1 MTETISSSGPRNVG
15 GTTLPS
21 PGTYDIDVAHTQVG
35 FAARHMAVSKVRG
48 RFTAFEGV
56 LEVAD
61 NVVDSE
67 LSVTVD
73 TASVDTSDANRDTH
87 LRSDDFLDVEHF
99 PTMTF
104 ASTGI
109 TETGPGAWK
118 VDGDLTIRGVTKPV
132 TLDVE
137 TEGAIIDP
145 YGNERA
151 GFSATAVINRD
162 DFGVSFNAALDT
174 GGLVV
179 SKKITL
185 EIESEIVKRA

>member
-1 MTETISSSGPRNVG
+1 MTDTIANSGPRTVG

-21 PGTYDIDVAHTQVG
+21 AGTYDIDASHTQVG

-56 LEVAD
+56 LEVAED
-61 NVVDSE
+61 VVDST
-67 LSVTVD
+67 LNVTVE
-73 TASVDTSDANRDTH
+73 TASVDTADEKRDAH
-87 LRSDDFLDVEHF
+87 LRSGDFFDVEQF

-118 VDGDLTIRGVTKPV
+118 VDGDLTIRGVTRPV

-151 GFSATAVINRD
+151 GFSASAVINRD
-162 DFGVSFNAALDT
+162 EFGVSFNAALET

-179 SKKITL
+179 SKKIVL
-185 EIESEIVKRA
+185 EIESEIVKRS

>member
-1 MTETISSSGPRNVG
+1 MTETIADNGPRTVG

-21 PGTYDIDVAHTQVG
+21 VGTYDIDVSHTQVG

-61 NVVDSE
+61 NVVDSA
-67 LSVTVD
+67 LRVTVE
-73 TASVDTSDANRDTH
+73 TSSVDTSDENRDAH
-87 LRSDDFLDVEHF
+87 LRSGDFLDVENF

-104 ASTGI
+104 VSTGI
-109 TETGPGAWK
+109 TEAGPGAWK
-118 VDGDLTIRGVTKPV
+118 VDGDLTIRGVTRPV

-145 YGNERA
+145 FGNERA
-151 GFSATAVINRD
+151 GFSASAVINRD

-185 EIESEIVKRA
+185 EIESEVVKRA